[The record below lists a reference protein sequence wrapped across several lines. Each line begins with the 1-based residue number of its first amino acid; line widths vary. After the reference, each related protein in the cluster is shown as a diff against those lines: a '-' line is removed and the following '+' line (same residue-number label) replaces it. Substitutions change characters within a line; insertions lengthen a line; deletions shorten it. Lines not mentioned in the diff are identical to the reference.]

1 MSNVGQAISKG
12 LEFASKVGQECE
24 ALSLLLRQ
32 EINHLL
38 EYPSL
43 SQIYMPGDKWSHSYQ
58 TDDKG
63 WVYTGVA
70 WSLELTPK
78 NKQDVTR
85 YLSFQIALLC
95 DNPEGGMCSEP
106 LLHINFWSD
115 PINYAGDCYMGF
127 EMHGIAPACLALLKE
142 GKARLFRWADNEGGV
157 GQWTYSL
164 RLADVRGLD
173 DLRALIAR
181 PVEQLLIEPDEDKEP
196 FAQLDKVVVY
206 SSVDD
211 MPDYYR
217 VVSN

>member
-24 ALSLLLRQ
+24 ALGLLLKQ
-32 EINHLL
+32 EISDLFRQPLL
-38 EYPSL
+38 AE
-43 SQIYMPGDKWSHSYQ
+43 IYIPGEWSHSYQ
-58 TDDKG
+58 TDDNG

-70 WSLELTPK
+70 WSLALTPK
-78 NKQDVTR
+78 YKEGVTT

-95 DNPEGGMCSEP
+95 DNSEGGMCSEP
-106 LLHINFWSD
+106 LLHINHWSD
-115 PINYAGDCYMGF
+115 PVNFSGNCYMGF
-127 EMHGIAPACLALLKE
+127 EMHGIAPACLALL
-142 GKARLFRWADNEGGV
+142 GKGEARLFRWVDDEGGAD
-157 GQWTYSL
+157 QWTYSL

-173 DLRALIAR
+173 DLRALIAS
-181 PVEQLLIEPDEDKEP
+181 PVEQLLIEPDADKEP